1 MLNAAAPGAPLSEP
15 PYHHEDMRAYIIRRL
30 LLIVPTL
37 LILSM
42 LVFLSVRFIPGDAID
57 AMLGKQEFM
66 VNVDREAIE
75 HMLGLDVPV
84 HVQYGRWIGGILRHG
99 SLGHSLF
106 DSRGAVEEKIVGRL
120 PVTIELGVLA
130 ILIGLLIA
138 LPVGIYSAM
147 RQDTAADYVGRSVA
161 IIGLATPNFWL
172 GLMVVLYPAIWWGWS
187 PPMQWVPFSEDPLR
201 NLGML
206 ILPSLILG
214 TALAAATMRMT
225 RTMMLEVLR
234 QDYIRT
240 AWSKGLRERVVVV
253 RHALK
258 NALIPVVSLIGL
270 QLPILVGGSVIM
282 ENIFNL
288 PGLGRLMVVAL
299 EDRDYPVVS
308 GVNLFFAT
316 AVVLFN
322 LLIDLL
328 YSYLDPRMRYE

>member
-1 MLNAAAPGAPLSEP
+1 MS
-15 PYHHEDMRAYIIRRL
+15 AYIIRRL
-30 LLIVPTL
+30 LLIIPTL
-37 LILSM
+37 FILSV

-57 AMLGKQEFM
+57 AMLGKTELM
-66 VNVDREAIE
+66 AAEVDRAALE
-75 HMLGLDVPV
+75 HMLGLDVPA
-84 HVQYGRWIGGILRHG
+84 HVQYARWIGGILLDG
-99 SLGHSLF
+99 TLGPSLIGN
-106 DSRGAVEEKIVGRL
+106 REPVEARIIGRL

-130 ILIGLLIA
+130 ILIGLVIA
-138 LPVGIYSAM
+138 LPVGIYSAV

-161 IIGLATPNFWL
+161 ILGLATPNFWL
-172 GLMVVLYPAIWWGWS
+172 ATMVVLYPALWWAWS
-187 PPMQWVPFSEDPLR
+187 PPMQWVPLSEDPLG
-201 NLGML
+201 NLGVL
-206 ILPSLILG
+206 IIPSLILG

-240 AWSKGLRERVVVV
+240 AWSKGLRERVVVM
-253 RHALK
+253 RHAVK
-258 NALIPVVSLIGL
+258 NALIPVVSLVGL

-282 ENIFNL
+282 ENIFSL
-288 PGLGRLMVVAL
+288 PGLGRLMLVAL

-328 YSYLDPRMRYE
+328 YSWLDPRVRYE